1 MIQKQQIQ
9 YEVKVNGMPNYG
21 KIPKATLEPIAK
33 KFLADIL
40 NWLQEEP
47 QKSYQGGNE
56 NED

>member
-9 YEVKVNGMPNYG
+9 YEVKANGMPNYC

-33 KFLADIL
+33 KFLEDIL
-40 NWLQEEP
+40 KQ
-47 QKSYQGGNE
+47 QKSYKGENA